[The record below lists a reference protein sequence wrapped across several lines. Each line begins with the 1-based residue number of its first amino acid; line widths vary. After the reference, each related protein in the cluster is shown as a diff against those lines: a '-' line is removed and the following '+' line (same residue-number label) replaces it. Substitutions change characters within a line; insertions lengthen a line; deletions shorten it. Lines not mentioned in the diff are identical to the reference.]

1 MGLVHWC
8 KNLIPFAVNR
18 SPFTEKRQMIK
29 ILIPLYNDWDALLL
43 LLSEIKKR
51 VSADLFAKL
60 SFVIVDD
67 CSSIT
72 VDSTIFDGYNLSII
86 RLWRNVGH
94 QKAIA
99 LGISYLTQESDFE
112 RVIVM
117 DSDGEDKPADIE
129 ALYEASL
136 KEPHKIVFAKRA
148 KRSEGFI
155 FRTGYTIY
163 KSLFGLFTGK
173 IIEFGNF
180 SILPFHQAQ
189 KLSYV
194 SEIWNHFPGGI
205 IRSKLP
211 YTSIPLERGTRLAGE
226 SKMNF
231 VSLILHG
238 LSAVSVHLD
247 TVAVRILIGS
257 LWMTLIAGLGA
268 VLVVIVKFLSPEN
281 ASPGWATTLV
291 TASIIIIMQ
300 ALLSSL
306 FLIFTVLNY
315 RTQKHFI
322 PAKEY
327 ADFIEKVETPN
338 PQGGL

>member
-1 MGLVHWC
+1 
-8 KNLIPFAVNR
+8 
-18 SPFTEKRQMIK
+18 MIK
-29 ILIPLYNDWDALLL
+29 IVIPLYNDWDALDLL
-43 LLSEIKKR
+43 LKEIKKD
-51 VSADLFAKL
+51 VSVELFSKF

-67 CSSIT
+67 CSSIPC
-72 VDSTIFDGYNLSII
+72 DIQRFSGYDLSII
-86 RLWRNVGH
+86 RLWRNVSH

-99 LGISYLTQESDFE
+99 LGISYLTQTSDFE
-112 RVIVM
+112 KVIVM
-117 DSDGEDKPADIE
+117 DSDGEDRPSDLQH
-129 ALYEASL
+129 LYEASV
-136 KEPHKIVFAKRA
+136 KEPDKIIFAKRA
-148 KRSEGFI
+148 KRSEGLV
-155 FRTGYTIY
+155 FRIGYLIY
-163 KSLFGLFTGK
+163 KSLFGLLTGK
-173 IIEFGNF
+173 VIEFGNF
-180 SILPFHQAQ
+180 SILPFRQAQ
-189 KLSYV
+189 KLTYV

-211 YTSIPLERGTRLAGE
+211 YSSIPIERGTRLAGK

-231 VSLILHG
+231 VSLVLHG

-257 LWMTLIAGLGA
+257 LLMTAVAGVGA
-268 VLVVIVKFLSPEN
+268 VIVMIIRVLSPEN

-291 TASIIIIMQ
+291 TASIIIILQ

-327 ADFIEKVETPN
+327 ADFIEKVEKI
-338 PQGGL
+338 

>member
-1 MGLVHWC
+1 
-8 KNLIPFAVNR
+8 
-18 SPFTEKRQMIK
+18 MIK
-29 ILIPLYNDWDALLL
+29 IVIPLYNDWDALDLL
-43 LLSEIKKR
+43 LKEIKKS
-51 VSADLFAKL
+51 VSVELFSKF

-67 CSSIT
+67 CSSILC
-72 VDSTIFDGYNLSII
+72 DIQRFAGYDLSII
-86 RLWRNVGH
+86 RLWRNVSH

-99 LGISYLTQESDFE
+99 LGISYLTQTSDFE
-112 RVIVM
+112 KVIVM
-117 DSDGEDKPADIE
+117 DSDGEDRPSDLQH
-129 ALYEASL
+129 LYEASL
-136 KEPHKIVFAKRA
+136 QEPDKIIFAKRA
-148 KRSEGFI
+148 KRSEGLV
-155 FRTGYTIY
+155 FRIGYLIY
-163 KSLFGLFTGK
+163 KSLFGLLTGK
-173 IIEFGNF
+173 VIEFGNF
-180 SILPFHQAQ
+180 SILPFRQAQ
-189 KLSYV
+189 KLAYV

-211 YTSIPLERGTRLAGE
+211 YSSIPIERGTRLAGK

-231 VSLILHG
+231 VSLVLHG

-257 LWMTLIAGLGA
+257 LLMTAIAGIGA
-268 VLVVIVKFLSPEN
+268 IIVVIIRILSPQN

-291 TASIIIIMQ
+291 SASIIIIFQ

-327 ADFIEKVETPN
+327 ADFIEKVETI
-338 PQGGL
+338 

>member
-1 MGLVHWC
+1 
-8 KNLIPFAVNR
+8 
-18 SPFTEKRQMIK
+18 MIK
-29 ILIPLYNDWDALLL
+29 ILIPLYNDWDALEL

-51 VSADLFAKL
+51 NSVELFAKF
-60 SFVIVDD
+60 SFVVVDD
-67 CSSIT
+67 CSSISC
-72 VDSTIFDGYNLSII
+72 DIQRFSGYNLSII
-86 RLWRNVGH
+86 RLWRNVSH

-99 LGISYLTQESDFE
+99 LGLAYLTQNVDFE
-112 RVIVM
+112 SVIVM
-117 DSDGEDKPADIE
+117 DSDGEDRPVDIQ

-136 KEPHKIVFAKRA
+136 QEPDKIIFAKRS
-148 KRSEGFI
+148 KRSEGFV
-155 FRTGYTIY
+155 FRLGYSIY
-163 KSLFGLFTGK
+163 KFLFGLLTGK
-173 IIEFGNF
+173 TIEFGNF
-180 SILPFHQAQ
+180 SILPFRQAQ
-189 KLSYV
+189 KLAYV

-211 YTSIPLERGTRLAGE
+211 YTSIPIERGTRLAGK

-231 VSLILHG
+231 VSLVLHG

-257 LWMTLIAGLGA
+257 LVMILLAGLGSVT
-268 VLVVIVKFLSPEN
+268 VLIIKFLSPEN

-291 TASIIIIMQ
+291 TASIIVILQ
-300 ALLSSL
+300 AFLSSL

-327 ADFIEKVETPN
+327 SDFIEKVEAP
-338 PQGGL
+338 

>member
-1 MGLVHWC
+1 MV
-8 KNLIPFAVNR
+8 
-18 SPFTEKRQMIK
+18 K
-29 ILIPLYNDWDALLL
+29 ILIPLYNDWDALEL

-51 VSADLFAKL
+51 NSVELFAKL
-60 SFVIVDD
+60 SFVVVDD
-67 CSSIT
+67 CSSIPC
-72 VDSTIFDGYNLSII
+72 DIQRFSGYNLSII
-86 RLWRNVGH
+86 RLWRNVSH

-99 LGISYLTQESDFE
+99 LGLAYLTQNVDFE

-117 DSDGEDKPADIE
+117 DSDGEDRPADIQ
-129 ALYEASL
+129 ALYEASVQT
-136 KEPHKIVFAKRA
+136 PDKIIFAKRS
-148 KRSEGFI
+148 KRSEGLV
-155 FRTGYTIY
+155 FRLGYSIY
-163 KSLFGLFTGK
+163 KSLFNLLTGK
-173 IIEFGNF
+173 TIEFGNF
-180 SILPFHQAQ
+180 SILPFRQAK
-189 KLSYV
+189 KLAYV

-211 YTSIPLERGTRLAGE
+211 YTSIPIERGTRLAGK

-231 VSLILHG
+231 VSLVLHG

-257 LWMTLIAGLGA
+257 LVMISLAGLGA
-268 VLVVIVKFLSPEN
+268 VLVLIIKFLSPEN

-291 TASIIIIMQ
+291 TASIIVILQ
-300 ALLSSL
+300 AFLSSL

-327 ADFIEKVETPN
+327 SDFIEKIEAP
-338 PQGGL
+338 

>member
-1 MGLVHWC
+1 
-8 KNLIPFAVNR
+8 
-18 SPFTEKRQMIK
+18 MIK
-29 ILIPLYNDWDALLL
+29 IVIPLYNDWDALDLL
-43 LLSEIKKR
+43 LKEIKKS
-51 VSADLFAKL
+51 VSVELFSTF

-67 CSSIT
+67 CSSIPC
-72 VDSTIFDGYNLSII
+72 DIQRFAGYDLSII
-86 RLWRNVGH
+86 RLWRNVSH

-99 LGISYLTQESDFE
+99 LGISYLTQTSDFE
-112 RVIVM
+112 KVIVM
-117 DSDGEDKPADIE
+117 DSDGEDRPSDLQH
-129 ALYEASL
+129 LYEASL
-136 KEPHKIVFAKRA
+136 QEPDKIIFAKRA
-148 KRSEGFI
+148 KRSEGLV
-155 FRTGYTIY
+155 FRIGYLIY
-163 KSLFGLFTGK
+163 KSLFGLLTGK
-173 IIEFGNF
+173 VIEFGNF
-180 SILPFHQAQ
+180 SILPFRQAQ
-189 KLSYV
+189 KLAYV

-211 YTSIPLERGTRLAGE
+211 YSSIPIERGTRLAGK

-231 VSLILHG
+231 VSLVLHG

-257 LWMTLIAGLGA
+257 LLMTAIAGIGA
-268 VLVVIVKFLSPEN
+268 IIVVIIRILSPQN

-291 TASIIIIMQ
+291 SASIIIIFQ

-327 ADFIEKVETPN
+327 TDFIEKVETI
-338 PQGGL
+338 

>member
-1 MGLVHWC
+1 
-8 KNLIPFAVNR
+8 
-18 SPFTEKRQMIK
+18 MIK
-29 ILIPLYNDWDALLL
+29 ILIPLYNDWDALDLL
-43 LLSEIKKR
+43 LIDIKKG
-51 VSADLFAKL
+51 VSVDLFSKL

-67 CSSIT
+67 CSSIPC
-72 VDSTIFDGYNLSII
+72 DIQRFSGYNLLII
-86 RLWRNVGH
+86 RLWRNLSH

-99 LGISYLTQESDFE
+99 LGLSYLTQETNFE
-112 RVIVM
+112 KVIVM
-117 DSDGEDKPADIE
+117 DSDGEDKPSDIQL
-129 ALYEASL
+129 LYEASL
-136 KEPHKIVFAKRA
+136 LQPEKIIFAQRA
-148 KRSEGFI
+148 KRSEGLVFSM
-155 FRTGYTIY
+155 GYYVY
-163 KSLFGLFTGK
+163 KLLFGLLTGK
-173 IIEFGNF
+173 VIEFGNF
-180 SILPFHQAQ
+180 SILSFRQAK

-211 YTSIPLERGTRLAGE
+211 YSSIPIERGIRLAGK

-257 LWMTLIAGLGA
+257 LLMTVIAGVGA
-268 VLVVIVKFLSPEN
+268 LIVMIIKLLSPEN

-291 TASIIIIMQ
+291 TASIIIILQ

-327 ADFIEKVETPN
+327 SDFIEKVETV
-338 PQGGL
+338 

>member
-1 MGLVHWC
+1 MV
-8 KNLIPFAVNR
+8 
-18 SPFTEKRQMIK
+18 K
-29 ILIPLYNDWDALLL
+29 ILIPLYNDWDALEL
-43 LLSEIKKR
+43 LLSEIKGR
-51 VSADLFAKL
+51 NSVELFAKL
-60 SFVIVDD
+60 SFVVVDD
-67 CSSIT
+67 CSSVPCDIQRF
-72 VDSTIFDGYNLSII
+72 SGYNLSII
-86 RLWRNVGH
+86 RLWRNVSH

-99 LGISYLTQESDFE
+99 LGLAYLTQNVDFE
-112 RVIVM
+112 KVIVM
-117 DSDGEDKPADIE
+117 DSDGEDRPVDIQ

-136 KEPHKIVFAKRA
+136 QEPQKIIFAKRS

-155 FRTGYTIY
+155 FRLGYSIY
-163 KSLFGLFTGK
+163 KLLFGLLTGK
-173 IIEFGNF
+173 TIEFGNF
-180 SILPFHQAQ
+180 SILPFRQAQ
-189 KLSYV
+189 KLAYV

-211 YTSIPLERGTRLAGE
+211 YTSIPIERGTRLAGK

-231 VSLILHG
+231 VSLVLHG

-257 LWMTLIAGLGA
+257 LVMILLAGLGA
-268 VLVVIVKFLSPEN
+268 ILVLIIKLLSPEN

-291 TASIIIIMQ
+291 TASIIVILQ
-300 ALLSSL
+300 AFLSSL

-327 ADFIEKVETPN
+327 SDFIEKVEK
-338 PQGGL
+338 L

>member
-1 MGLVHWC
+1 
-8 KNLIPFAVNR
+8 
-18 SPFTEKRQMIK
+18 MIK
-29 ILIPLYNDWDALLL
+29 ILIPLYNDWDALDLL
-43 LLSEIKKR
+43 LIDIKKGLS
-51 VSADLFAKL
+51 VDLFSKL

-67 CSSIT
+67 CSSIPC
-72 VDSTIFDGYNLSII
+72 DIQRFSGYNLLII
-86 RLWRNVGH
+86 RLWRNLSH

-99 LGISYLTQESDFE
+99 LGLSYLTQETNFE
-112 RVIVM
+112 KVIVM
-117 DSDGEDKPADIE
+117 DSDGEDKPSDIQL
-129 ALYEASL
+129 LYEASL
-136 KEPHKIVFAKRA
+136 LQPEKIIFAQRA
-148 KRSEGFI
+148 KRSEGLVFSM
-155 FRTGYTIY
+155 GYYVY
-163 KSLFGLFTGK
+163 KLLFGLLTGK
-173 IIEFGNF
+173 VIEFGNF
-180 SILPFHQAQ
+180 SILSFRQAK

-211 YTSIPLERGTRLAGE
+211 YSSIPIERGIRLAGK

-257 LWMTLIAGLGA
+257 LLMTVIAGVGA
-268 VLVVIVKFLSPEN
+268 LIVMIIKLLSPEN

-291 TASIIIIMQ
+291 TASIIIILQ

-327 ADFIEKVETPN
+327 SDFIEKVETV
-338 PQGGL
+338 

>member
-1 MGLVHWC
+1 MSG
-8 KNLIPFAVNR
+8 K
-18 SPFTEKRQMIK
+18 IK
-29 ILIPLYNDWDALLL
+29 IIIPLYNDWDALDLL
-43 LLSEIKKR
+43 LKEIKKS
-51 VSADLFAKL
+51 VSVELFSKF

-67 CSSIT
+67 CSSIPCDIQRFT
-72 VDSTIFDGYNLSII
+72 GYDLSII
-86 RLWRNVGH
+86 RLWRNVSH

-99 LGISYLTQESDFE
+99 LGISYLTQTSDFE
-112 RVIVM
+112 KVIVM
-117 DSDGEDKPADIE
+117 DSDGEDRPSDLQH
-129 ALYEASL
+129 LYEASL
-136 KEPHKIVFAKRA
+136 REPDKIIFAKRA
-148 KRSEGFI
+148 KRSEGLI
-155 FRTGYTIY
+155 FRIGYLIY
-163 KSLFGLFTGK
+163 KSLFGLLTGK
-173 IIEFGNF
+173 VIEFGNF
-180 SILPFHQAQ
+180 SILPFRQAQ
-189 KLSYV
+189 KLAYV

-211 YTSIPLERGTRLAGE
+211 YSSIPIERGTRLAGK

-231 VSLILHG
+231 VSLVLHG

-257 LWMTLIAGLGA
+257 LLMTAVAGVGA
-268 VLVVIVKFLSPEN
+268 VIVMIIKVLSPEN

-291 TASIIIIMQ
+291 TASIIIILQ

-327 ADFIEKVETPN
+327 ADFIEKVETI
-338 PQGGL
+338 

>member
-1 MGLVHWC
+1 MSG
-8 KNLIPFAVNR
+8 K
-18 SPFTEKRQMIK
+18 IK
-29 ILIPLYNDWDALLL
+29 IIIPLYNDWDALDLL
-43 LLSEIKKR
+43 LKEIKKS
-51 VSADLFAKL
+51 VSVELFSKF

-67 CSSIT
+67 CSSISCNIQRF
-72 VDSTIFDGYNLSII
+72 VGYDLSII
-86 RLWRNVGH
+86 RLWRNVSH

-99 LGISYLTQESDFE
+99 LGISYLTQTSDFE
-112 RVIVM
+112 KVIVM
-117 DSDGEDKPADIE
+117 DSDGEDRPSDLQH
-129 ALYEASL
+129 LYEASL
-136 KEPHKIVFAKRA
+136 QEPDKIIFAKRA
-148 KRSEGFI
+148 KRSEGLV
-155 FRTGYTIY
+155 FRIGYLIY
-163 KSLFGLFTGK
+163 KALFGLLTGK
-173 IIEFGNF
+173 VIEFGNF
-180 SILPFHQAQ
+180 SILPFRQAQ
-189 KLSYV
+189 KLAYV

-211 YTSIPLERGTRLAGE
+211 YSSIPIERGTRLAGK

-231 VSLILHG
+231 VSLVLHG

-257 LWMTLIAGLGA
+257 LLMTAVAGVGA
-268 VLVVIVKFLSPEN
+268 VIVMIIKVLSPEN

-291 TASIIIIMQ
+291 TASIIIILQ

-327 ADFIEKVETPN
+327 ADFIEKVDE
-338 PQGGL
+338 L

>member
-1 MGLVHWC
+1 
-8 KNLIPFAVNR
+8 
-18 SPFTEKRQMIK
+18 MIK
-29 ILIPLYNDWDALLL
+29 ILIPLYNDWDALDLL
-43 LLSEIKKR
+43 LLEIKKS
-51 VSADLFAKL
+51 VSVELFSKL

-67 CSSIT
+67 CSSIPCEIQRF
-72 VDSTIFDGYNLSII
+72 SGYNLSII
-86 RLWRNVGH
+86 RLWRNVSH

-99 LGISYLTQESDFE
+99 LGLSYLTQETDFE
-112 RVIVM
+112 KVIVM
-117 DSDGEDKPADIE
+117 DSDGEDKPMDIQR
-129 ALYEASL
+129 LYDASIQQSD
-136 KEPHKIVFAKRA
+136 KIIFAQRA
-148 KRSEGFI
+148 KRSEGI
-155 FRTGYTIY
+155 VFRMGYSIY
-163 KSLFGLFTGK
+163 KLLFGLLTGK
-173 IIEFGNF
+173 VIEFGNF
-180 SILPFHQAQ
+180 SILPFRQAK
-189 KLSYV
+189 KLAYV

-211 YTSIPLERGTRLAGE
+211 YSSIPIERGVRLAGK

-257 LWMTLIAGLGA
+257 LLMTAFAGVGVIIVLIIK
-268 VLVVIVKFLSPEN
+268 VLSPEN
-281 ASPGWATTLV
+281 ASPGWATTLI
-291 TASIIIIMQ
+291 TASIIIILQ

-327 ADFIEKVETPN
+327 SDFIEKVEI
-338 PQGGL
+338 L

>member
-1 MGLVHWC
+1 MSG
-8 KNLIPFAVNR
+8 K
-18 SPFTEKRQMIK
+18 IK
-29 ILIPLYNDWDALLL
+29 IIIPLYNDWDALDLL
-43 LLSEIKKR
+43 LKEIKKS
-51 VSADLFAKL
+51 VSVELFSKF

-67 CSSIT
+67 CSSIPCDIQRF
-72 VDSTIFDGYNLSII
+72 VGYDLSII
-86 RLWRNVGH
+86 RLWRNVSH

-99 LGISYLTQESDFE
+99 LGISYLTQTSDFE
-112 RVIVM
+112 KVIVM
-117 DSDGEDKPADIE
+117 DSDGEDSPSDLQH
-129 ALYEASL
+129 LYEASL
-136 KEPHKIVFAKRA
+136 QEPDKIIFAKRA
-148 KRSEGFI
+148 KRSEGLV
-155 FRTGYTIY
+155 FRIGYLIY
-163 KSLFGLFTGK
+163 KSLFGLLTGK
-173 IIEFGNF
+173 VIEFGNF
-180 SILPFHQAQ
+180 SILPFRQAQ
-189 KLSYV
+189 KLAYV

-211 YTSIPLERGTRLAGE
+211 YSSIPIERGTRLAGK

-231 VSLILHG
+231 VSLVLHG

-257 LWMTLIAGLGA
+257 LLMTAVAGVGA
-268 VLVVIVKFLSPEN
+268 VIVMIIKVLSPEN

-291 TASIIIIMQ
+291 TASIIIILQ

-327 ADFIEKVETPN
+327 ADFIEKVEII
-338 PQGGL
+338 

>member
-1 MGLVHWC
+1 
-8 KNLIPFAVNR
+8 
-18 SPFTEKRQMIK
+18 MIK
-29 ILIPLYNDWDALLL
+29 IVIPLYNDWDALDLL
-43 LLSEIKKR
+43 LKEIKKS
-51 VSADLFAKL
+51 VSVELFSKF

-67 CSSIT
+67 CSSILC
-72 VDSTIFDGYNLSII
+72 DIQRFAGYDLSII
-86 RLWRNVGH
+86 RLWRNVSH

-99 LGISYLTQESDFE
+99 LGISYLTQTSDFE
-112 RVIVM
+112 KVIVM
-117 DSDGEDKPADIE
+117 DSDGEDRPSDLQH
-129 ALYEASL
+129 LYEASL
-136 KEPHKIVFAKRA
+136 QEPDKIIFAKRA
-148 KRSEGFI
+148 KRSEGLV
-155 FRTGYTIY
+155 FRIGYLIY
-163 KSLFGLFTGK
+163 KSLFGLLTGK
-173 IIEFGNF
+173 VIEFGNF
-180 SILPFHQAQ
+180 SILPFRQAQ
-189 KLSYV
+189 KLAYV

-211 YTSIPLERGTRLAGE
+211 YSSIPIERGTRLAGK

-231 VSLILHG
+231 VSLVLHG

-257 LWMTLIAGLGA
+257 LLMTAIAGIGA
-268 VLVVIVKFLSPEN
+268 IIVVIIRILSPQN

-291 TASIIIIMQ
+291 SASIIIIFQ

-327 ADFIEKVETPN
+327 TDFIEKVETI
-338 PQGGL
+338 